1 MKIQFYT
8 IKNQLTKISMKKF
21 HITFWSTEEKKTL
34 GGITIDAE
42 NIILALEQIID
53 KHILIDGSTL
63 KVDMIHYAS
72 EI

>member
-1 MKIQFYT
+1 
-8 IKNQLTKISMKKF
+8 MKKF

-34 GGITIDAE
+34 GGVTIDAE